1 MKYGEAIAYNSPN
14 ITYNGALAIY
24 ASSLSSP
31 IILNNITIFYSFSIE
46 DYSNYTTIGILSL
59 DTSPDGVISI
69 TVLDEDVAAIA
80 SAEVIYI
87 NADAEISII
96 TSSISLYSSNAY
108 TANNAGAEVS
118 IIP

>member
-14 ITYNGALAIY
+14 ITYNGALVIY

-31 IILNNITIFYSFSIE
+31 IILNNVTIFYSSNE

-69 TVLDEDVAAIA
+69 TVLDKDVAAIS
-80 SAEVIYI
+80 SAQVISI
-87 NADAEISII
+87 NADAEVSII
-96 TSSISLYSSNAY
+96 KSNISSSSLNIY
-108 TANNAGAEVS
+108 TNNNAGAEAS